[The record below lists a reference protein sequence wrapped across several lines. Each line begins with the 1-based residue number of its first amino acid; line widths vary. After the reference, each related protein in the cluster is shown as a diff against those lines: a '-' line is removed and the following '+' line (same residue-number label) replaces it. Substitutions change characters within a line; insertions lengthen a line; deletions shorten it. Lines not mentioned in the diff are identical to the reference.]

1 MRVFGRAGLVL
12 ALGTALLGGALLAP
26 VGQAQAARPDQS
38 VAKGKNW
45 EVKPVAGGYQV
56 TLIATPRRAVPA
68 VELRL
73 AGKTITFA
81 ATRAGQARR
90 LTVTVPVAAGLGR
103 DVVGTAVLA
112 RRSRAALLRV
122 GAAAAPR
129 LEPAPVIRTLP
140 DGRRISEVR

>member
-1 MRVFGRAGLVL
+1 VKSLVVVL
-12 ALGTALLGGALLAP
+12 AVLAFVHATPAEAKPSAP
-26 VGQAQAARPDQS
+26 VELRMESA
-38 VAKGKNW
+38 
-45 EVKPVAGGYQV
+45 PVAGGYQV

-73 AGKTITFA
+73 AGKTVTFA

-90 LTVTVPVAAGLGR
+90 LTVTVPIAAGLGR
-103 DVVGTAVLA
+103 DVVGTAVIA
-112 RRSRAALLRV
+112 RRSRAALLRI
-122 GAAAAPR
+122 GTAAAPR